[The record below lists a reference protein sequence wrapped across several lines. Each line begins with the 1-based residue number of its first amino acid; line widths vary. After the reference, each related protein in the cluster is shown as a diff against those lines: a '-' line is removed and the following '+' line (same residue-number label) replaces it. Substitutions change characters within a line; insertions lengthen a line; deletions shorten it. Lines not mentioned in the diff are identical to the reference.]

1 MKYHKNS
8 VKRCQW
14 CNIWYLAP
22 WDYNDHLDS
31 KHVSCELCEG
41 YLRDEQNLEEHNE
54 RHHSKQPKPAPT
66 PEATQDIDPE
76 DRPHECRYCD
86 ARFQEASELKAH
98 VNGKHRTVPCLDCS
112 KRFVTEVDRT
122 IIEKTLMVCPSLI
135 AESRSVRFSDTVLSK
150 CSST

>member
-66 PEATQDIDPE
+66 PEGDPGH
-76 DRPHECRYCD
+76 RSR
-86 ARFQEASELKAH
+86 RIAH
-98 VNGKHRTVPCLDCS
+98 MSAGTVMQGFKKH
-112 KRFVTEVDRT
+112 
-122 IIEKTLMVCPSLI
+122 PS
-135 AESRSVRFSDTVLSK
+135 
-150 CSST
+150 

>member
-1 MKYHKNS
+1 MKYHKNR

-31 KHVSCELCEG
+31 KHVSCELCEA

-54 RHHSKQPKPAPT
+54 RHHSKQPEPAPT

-76 DRPHECRYCD
+76 DRPHGCRYCD

-98 VNGKHRTVPCLDCS
+98 VNGKHRTVPCPDCS
-112 KRFVTEVDRT
+112 KRFRDR
-122 IIEKTLMVCPSLI
+122 IRQGQSSK
-135 AESRSVRFSDTVLSK
+135 RFSWFAQV
-150 CSST
+150 